1 MPCGWTVFMPRSRLF
16 IWMLKKGFP
25 FRIFFSKFTRIP
37 IIGRLLDYMMF
48 HDDDIIY
55 LPRDDVT
62 TIKVNQSIDQHG
74 EMVVPSNVLE
84 HFIEEA
90 NYHWI
95 MDWCICRSAS
105 KCEHYPVELGCLF
118 LGEAAMR
125 IDPKLGRKVT
135 KEEALEHAKQCRE
148 VGLVHLIG
156 RNKLDTVWLKISP
169 GEKLL
174 TVCNCC
180 ECCCLWKI
188 LPHVSKKISSKVIKM
203 PGVDVTVTDDCIGCG
218 TCIKSCFVKAI
229 TIVDEKAKIN
239 DRCRGC
245 GRCASVCPQDAIKV
259 NIESIEDLHTSIDR
273 IDLLVDVK

>member
-1 MPCGWTVFMPRSRLF
+1 
-16 IWMLKKGFP
+16 
-25 FRIFFSKFTRIP
+25 
-37 IIGRLLDYMMF
+37 
-48 HDDDIIY
+48 
-55 LPRDDVT
+55 
-62 TIKVNQSIDQHG
+62 
-74 EMVVPSNVLE
+74 
-84 HFIEEA
+84 
-90 NYHWI
+90 

-105 KCEHYPVELGCLF
+105 KCDHYPVELGCLF

-135 KEEALEHAKQCRE
+135 KEEAIEHAKQCRE

-188 LPHVSKKISSKVIKM
+188 LPHVSKKISSKVTKM
-203 PGVDVTVTDDCIGCG
+203 SGVNVTVSEKCIGCG
-218 TCIKSCFVKAI
+218 TCFTSCFVNAI
-229 TIVDEKAKIN
+229 SIVDEIATIN

-245 GRCASVCPQDAIKV
+245 GRCASICPQKAITV
-259 NIESIEDLHTSIDR
+259 NIESIENLHLAIDR
-273 IDLLVDVK
+273 IEPLVDLK

>member
-1 MPCGWTVFMPRSRLF
+1 MPRSRLF
-16 IWMLKKGFP
+16 IWLLKKGFP
-25 FRIFFSKFTRIP
+25 LRIFFSRFTRIP
-37 IIGRLLDYMMF
+37 LLGRLLDYMMF
-48 HDDDIIY
+48 HEDDIIY
-55 LPRDDVT
+55 LPKDEFSS
-62 TIKVNQSIDQHG
+62 IKVNQPIDRHG
-74 EMVVPSNVLE
+74 EMVVPSDVLE
-84 HFIEEA
+84 YFIEEA

-105 KCEHYPVELGCLF
+105 KCDHYPVELGCLF

-135 KEEALEHAKQCRE
+135 KEEAIEHAKQCRE

-188 LPHVSKKISSKVIKM
+188 LPHVSKKISSKVTKM
-203 PGVDVTVTDDCIGCG
+203 SGVNVTVSEKCIGCG
-218 TCIKSCFVKAI
+218 TCFTSCFVNAI
-229 TIVDEKAKIN
+229 SIVDEIATIN

-245 GRCASVCPQDAIKV
+245 GRCASICPQKAITV
-259 NIESIEDLHTSIDR
+259 NIESIENLHLAIDR
-273 IDLLVDVK
+273 IEPLVDLK